1 MTKLIYMAEA
11 AQSLALIPQ
20 NTFERQKFHEY
31 VNLMRGQIQAGRN
44 VYLSEAQ
51 EEQQIRSIAPLK
63 PAPGIHAQN
72 AITVLAFEPM
82 PIDCEHLGI
91 CDDISASQR
100 VVNEEEVASQTT
112 LFTSEKELLAAK
124 LTLYPNPSNGLFH
137 IKGEQI
143 QAQQINIMLFDIK
156 GALLFE
162 KQIEVTGSFN
172 YTIDM
177 SHLNKGIYF
186 IRGIDKQYNTLLNQ
200 KIVLN

>member
-1 MTKLIYMAEA
+1 MAKLIYIAEA

-91 CDDISASQR
+91 CDNQNNRIENVNNAQQEQSDKIS
-100 VVNEEEVASQTT
+100 NVAQGKTKIT
-112 LFTSEKELLAAK
+112 A
-124 LTLYPNPSNGLFH
+124 YPNPTNGTFT
-137 IKGEQI
+137 IQI
-143 QAQQINIMLFDIK
+143 DNAINGNYL
-156 GALLFE
+156 
-162 KQIEVTGSFN
+162 IEV
-172 YTIDM
+172 IDLRGLVVYKHSYSIEEQ
-177 SHLNKGIYF
+177 SHIHHIRLNEQGKGLYF
-186 IRGIDKQYNTLLNQ
+186 IKITSNENQ
-200 KIVLN
+200 FTHISKIVVQ